1 MIIIIT
7 VIQEQ
12 QDILDSH
19 TITLDGVIKA
29 LLENKLNWMKN
40 NGFTYNN
47 CSLTVAPSAGEVTI
61 TTGQENFLLLD
72 MADIADWLQNAVD
85 AKIRH
90 INQIGALII

>member
-1 MIIIIT
+1 MQT
-7 VIQEQ
+7 Q
-12 QDILDSH
+12 QDILDAH
-19 TITLDGVIKA
+19 TVTLDGVIKA

-40 NGFTYNN
+40 NGFVYNN
-47 CSLTVAPSAGEVTI
+47 CSLTVNPSAGETTI
-61 TTGQENFLLLD
+61 TIGQENFLLLD